1 MVKNLSVL
9 STIGKKPIKRHL
21 PKVGTILGKNFKMN
35 YEHRQIA
42 NSILS
47 RLKDGEEFSQSVIRT
62 ALIDAGDLA
71 PDRGERLDSPIP
83 TESEAFGATG
93 GAGLVA
99 GCQDESKKTAWAGWS
114 KYLDCRNGETT

>member
-1 MVKNLSVL
+1 M
-9 STIGKKPIKRHL
+9 I
-21 PKVGTILGKNFKMN
+21 

-71 PDRGERLDSPIP
+71 PDRGEGLDQAVQEEDQGGG
-83 TESEAFGATG
+83 ESRGIG
-93 GAGLVA
+93 MVA
-99 GCQDESKKTAWAGWS
+99 ENLIRRSKAAWAES
-114 KYLDCRNGETT
+114 C